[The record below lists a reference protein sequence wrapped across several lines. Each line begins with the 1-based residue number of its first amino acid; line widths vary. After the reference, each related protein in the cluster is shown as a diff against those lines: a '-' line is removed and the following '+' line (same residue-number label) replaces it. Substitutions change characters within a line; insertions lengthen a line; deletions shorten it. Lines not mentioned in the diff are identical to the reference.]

1 MKSEFENKKILVLGA
16 NPETANIVKVAQSLG
31 VYTIVTDYNPDAP
44 AKKVAD
50 KSYNIDAMDVDALCK
65 MAVDEKVD
73 GVLVGVADPLIAPYQ
88 KLCEKLNLPS
98 YATKESVYAF
108 TNKRHFKETCAK
120 YGIEGVPEYSLDQL
134 DKVKLPVIVKPA
146 DSNSGKGITLCRT
159 REELEA
165 DIERAKNE
173 SKTQTVLLERYMETS
188 DVSIYYTI
196 VDGKPYLS
204 SLSDRYTLRND
215 TKSTPICLGD
225 IFPSKYYEE
234 FINNEHPKYVKM
246 IQDLGVKN
254 GVLYV
259 SAFYENGHFY
269 VYDPGFRL
277 QGGGFH
283 LVLKAVNGFDQR
295 EMLVKFALSGSMQI
309 ENFKSL
315 NDPLMHGNAA
325 AVIWFL
331 LKEGTIKTI
340 EGLDYIKNHSDV
352 SYVIDRFADG
362 DEITPDMIGTERQV
376 FLRVFLKSPNRKV
389 LRSVIQDF
397 QNRLKVTGTKGEN
410 LLMPALNPDYIED
423 GEDMNLSL
431 RNKVVVISGGTKG
444 VGRQAALK
452 AAMLGADV
460 VISGRDSE
468 SAKLIEDESK
478 NYPGSITFK
487 KTDLHSVKEI
497 ESLFDFVNEKFGRLD
512 GFVNYAGV
520 TPASSLVDCSEDLFD
535 EVFSID
541 IKAAFFCCQNAIK
554 LMQKSGGGSI
564 VLVGSTHHRRGNKDR
579 TAYACAKGALFT
591 LSNHIAR
598 HYAVDKIRCNYL
610 VMGWTPT
617 DGELALRKS
626 QGITETELRE
636 EAAKAIPLG
645 RMTEAEDIVPGMIY
659 LLSDYSYMLTGA
671 EFTLN
676 GGELI

>member
-1 MKSEFENKKILVLGA
+1 MTTDFKNKKLLMLGA
-16 NPETANIVKVAQSLG
+16 NPETANIVKVAQGLG

-50 KSYNIDAMDVDALCK
+50 KSYNIDAMDVKALYN
-65 MAVDEKVD
+65 MALEEKVD
-73 GVLVGVADPLIAPYQ
+73 GVLVGVADPLIAPYW
-88 KLCEKLNLPS
+88 KLCEKLNLPC

-108 TNKRHFKETCAK
+108 TNKKHFKEICAK
-120 YGIEGVPEYSLDQL
+120 YGIEGVPEYSIDQL
-134 DKVKLPVIVKPA
+134 DKVVFPVIVKPA

-159 REELEA
+159 REELEK

-173 SKTQTVLLERYMETS
+173 SKTNTVLLERYMETS

-234 FINNEHPKYVKM
+234 FIKNEHPKYCKM
-246 IQDLGVKN
+246 IEELGIKN

-283 LVLKAVNGFDQR
+283 LVLRAVNGFDQR

-309 ENFKSL
+309 DDFKNY
-315 NDPLMHGNAA
+315 NDPLMRGNAA

-331 LKEGTIKTI
+331 LKEGKIKNI

-352 SYVIDRFADG
+352 SYVIERFNVG
-362 DEITPDMIGTERQV
+362 EEITSDMIGTERQV
-376 FLRVFLKSPNRKV
+376 FLRVFMKSPNRKV

-397 QNRLKVTGTKGEN
+397 QNRLKVTGEAGEN
-410 LLMPALNPDYIED
+410 LLMPALNPNFIED
-423 GEDMNLSL
+423 SEDMNLSL
-431 RNKVVVISGGTKG
+431 RNKVIVISGGTKG
-444 VGRQAALK
+444 VGRQAALR

-460 VISGRDSE
+460 VISGRDAE
-468 SAKLIEDESK
+468 SAKHIEDEAK
-478 NYPGSITFK
+478 NYPGSVIFK

-497 ESLFDFVNEKFGRLD
+497 KELFAFTEQKFGRLD

-520 TPASSLVDCSEDLFD
+520 TPAAELVNCSEELFD

-541 IKAAFFCCQNAIK
+541 IKAAFFCCQNAIR

-598 HYAVDKIRCNYL
+598 HYACDKIRCNYL

-645 RMTEAEDIVPGMIY
+645 RMTEASDIVPGMIY

>member
-1 MKSEFENKKILVLGA
+1 MKTDFSNKKLLMLGA
-16 NPETANIVKVAQSLG
+16 NPETANIVKVAQQMG

-50 KSYNIDAMDVDALCK
+50 KSYNIDAMDVDSLYK
-65 MAVDEKVD
+65 MACDEKID

-88 KLCEKLNLPS
+88 KLCEKLNLPC

-108 TNKRHFKETCAK
+108 TNKRHFKETCKK
-120 YGIEGVPEYSLDQL
+120 YGIEGVPEYSIDDL
-134 DKVKLPVIVKPA
+134 DKVVFPVIVKPA
-146 DSNSGKGITLCRT
+146 DSNSGKGITLCRV
-159 REELEA
+159 REELSA
-165 DIERAKNE
+165 DIERAKKE
-173 SKTQTVLLERYMETS
+173 SKTATVLLERYMETS
-188 DVSIYYTI
+188 DISIYYTI

-234 FINNEHPKYVKM
+234 FIKNEHPKYCKM
-246 IQDLGVKN
+246 IEDLGVKN

-283 LVLKAVNGFDQR
+283 LVLKSVNGFDQR

-309 ENFKSL
+309 QDFKNY
-315 NDPLMHGNAA
+315 NDPLMRGNAA

-331 LKEGTIKTI
+331 LKEGKIKKI
-340 EGLDYIKNHSDV
+340 EGLEYIKNHPDV
-352 SYVIDRFADG
+352 SYVIERFKVG
-362 DEITPDMIGTERQV
+362 DEITPEMIGTERQV
-376 FLRVFLKSPNRKV
+376 FLRVFMKSPNRKV

-397 QNRLKVTGTKGEN
+397 QNRLKVTGTDGNN
-410 LLMPALNPDYIED
+410 LLMQPLDTNLIED
-423 GEDMNLSL
+423 SEDMNLSL

-444 VGRQAALK
+444 VGRQAALR
-452 AAMLGADV
+452 AAILGADV
-460 VISGRDSE
+460 VISGRDAE
-468 SAKLIEDESK
+468 SARKIEEDAK

-487 KTDLHSVKEI
+487 KTDLHSVTEI
-497 ESLFDFVNEKFGRLD
+497 EDLFNFVDEKFGRLD

-520 TPASSLVDCSEDLFD
+520 TPAAELVNCSEELFD

-598 HYAVDKIRCNYL
+598 HYACDKIRCNYL

-626 QGITETELRE
+626 QGISENELRE

-645 RMTEAEDIVPGMIY
+645 RMTEASDIVPGIIY
-659 LLSDYSYMLTGA
+659 LLSDYSYMLTGS

>member
-1 MKSEFENKKILVLGA
+1 MNLNGKKLLVLGA

-31 VYTIVTDYNPDAP
+31 VFTIVTDYNPDAP

-50 KSYNIDAMDVDALCK
+50 KSYNIDAMDVDALYK
-65 MAVDEKVD
+65 MAVEENVD
-73 GVLVGVADPLIAPYQ
+73 GVIVGVADPLIAPYQ
-88 KLCEKLNLPS
+88 KLCERLNLPC
-98 YATKESVYAF
+98 YATKESVYSF

-120 YGIEGVPEYSLDQL
+120 YGIEGVPEYSIKNLD
-134 DKVKLPVIVKPA
+134 DVVLPVIVKPA
-146 DSNSGKGITLCRT
+146 DSNSGKGITLCRR
-159 REELEA
+159 REELEEN
-165 DIERAKNE
+165 IERAKKE
-173 SKTQTVLLERYMETS
+173 SRTSTVLLERYMDTS
-188 DVSIYYTI
+188 DISIYYTI
-196 VDGKPYLS
+196 VDGVPYLS
-204 SLSDRYTLRND
+204 TLSDRYTLRNN

-225 IFPSKYYEE
+225 IFPSKYYKE
-234 FINNEHPKYVKM
+234 FIENEHPKYCNM
-246 IQDLGVKN
+246 IQNLGVKN

-295 EMLVKFALSGSMQI
+295 EMLVKLALSGSMHI
-309 ENFKSL
+309 ENFEKL
-315 NDPLMHGNAA
+315 NDPLMQGQSA

-331 LKEGTIKTI
+331 LKEGTIKNI
-340 EGLDYIKNHSDV
+340 EGLDYVRNHPDV
-352 SYVIDRFADG
+352 SYVIERFNVG
-362 DEITPDMIGTERQV
+362 DQVTTDMIGTERQV
-376 FLRVFLKSPNRKV
+376 FLRIFLKSPNKKA

-397 QNRLKVTGTKGEN
+397 QSRLKVLGSDGEN
-410 LLMPALNPDYIED
+410 MLMQPIDPSVIGDSENLE
-423 GEDMNLSL
+423 LSL

-444 VGRQAALK
+444 VGREAAIK
-452 AAMLGADV
+452 AASIGAHV
-460 VISGRDSE
+460 VISGRDEDSANRIIE
-468 SAKLIEDESK
+468 STK
-478 NYPGSITFK
+478 NCLGSVTFK
-487 KTDLHSVKEI
+487 KTDLHSVKDI
-497 ESLFDFVNEKFGRLD
+497 EALFNFVNEKFGRLD
-512 GFVNYAGV
+512 GFVNYAGI
-520 TPASSLVDCSEDLFD
+520 TPAASLVECSEAMFD
-535 EVFSID
+535 DVFSID

-554 LMQKSGGGSI
+554 LMQKTGGGSI

-598 HYAVDKIRCNYL
+598 HYAADKIRCNYL

-626 QGITETELRE
+626 QGISESELRA
-636 EAAKAIPLG
+636 EAAKAIPMG
-645 RMTEAEDIVPGMIY
+645 RMTEASDIVPGIVY
-659 LLSDYSYMLTGA
+659 LLSDSSSMLTGS

>member
-1 MKSEFENKKILVLGA
+1 MKSDFENKKLLVLGA

-31 VYTIVTDYNPDAP
+31 VFTIVTDYNPDAP

-50 KSYNIDAMDVDALCK
+50 KSFNIDAMDVDELYK
-65 MAVDEKVD
+65 MAVEEKVD

-88 KLCEKLNLPS
+88 QLCERLNFPC
-98 YATKESVYAF
+98 YANKESVYAF

-120 YGIEGVPEYSLDQL
+120 YGIEGVPEYSINQL
-134 DKVKLPVIVKPA
+134 DEVKLPVIVKPA

-159 REELEA
+159 KEELNS
-165 DIERAKNE
+165 DIERAKKV
-173 SKTQTVLLERYMETS
+173 SKTETVLLERYMETS

-196 VDGKPYLS
+196 VDGEPYLS

-246 IQDLGVKN
+246 IKDLGVKN

-259 SAFYENGHFY
+259 SAFYENGNFY

-283 LVLKAVNGFDQR
+283 LVLKDVNGFDQR
-295 EMLVKFALSGSMQI
+295 EMLVKYALSGSMQI
-309 ENFKSL
+309 ENFKRF

-331 LKEGTIKTI
+331 LKEGTIKKI

-352 SYVIDRFADG
+352 SYVIDRFSEG
-362 DEITPDMIGTERQV
+362 DEITSDMIGTERQV
-376 FLRVFLKSPNRKV
+376 FLRVFMKSPNRKV

-397 QNRLKVTGTKGEN
+397 QNRLKVTGANGES
-410 LLMPALNPDYIED
+410 LLMPALNPDFIED

-452 AAMLGADV
+452 SAMLGADV
-460 VISGRDSE
+460 IISGRDSE
-468 SAKLIEDESK
+468 SAKLIEDEAK

-497 ESLFDFVNEKFGRLD
+497 EGLFDFVNEKFGRLD

-520 TPASSLVDCSEDLFD
+520 TPAAALVECSEDLFD

-591 LSNHIAR
+591 LSNHIAK

-626 QGITETELRE
+626 QGITESELRE

>member
-1 MKSEFENKKILVLGA
+1 MKTNFTNKKLLVLGA

-31 VYTIVTDYNPDAP
+31 VFTIVTDYNPNAP

-50 KSYNIDAMDVDALCK
+50 KSYDIDAMNVDALYK

-88 KLCEKLNLPS
+88 KLCERLNLPC
-98 YATKESVYAF
+98 YATKDSVYAF

-120 YGIEGVPEYSLDQL
+120 YGIEGVPEYSTEQL

-159 REELEA
+159 HEDLET
-165 DIERAKNE
+165 DILRAKKE
-173 SKTQTVLLERYMETS
+173 SKTSTVLLERYMETS

-234 FINNEHPKYVKM
+234 FINNEHPKYVRM

-259 SAFYENGHFY
+259 SAFNENGHFY

-283 LVLKAVNGFDQR
+283 LILKAVNGFDQR
-295 EMLVKFALSGSMQI
+295 EMLVKFALSGSMQTDD
-309 ENFKSL
+309 FKNA
-315 NDPLMHGNAA
+315 NDALMHGNAA

-331 LKEGTIKTI
+331 LKEGTIKNI

-352 SYVIDRFADG
+352 SYVIERFAEG
-362 DEITPDMIGTERQV
+362 DEITSDMIGTERQV

-397 QNRLKVTGTKGEN
+397 QNRLQVTGENGEN
-410 LLMPALNPDYIED
+410 LLMPPLNPNLIED

-460 VISGRDSE
+460 VISGRDNE
-468 SAKLIEDESK
+468 SAQLIIQQSK
-478 NYPGSITFK
+478 NYPGTITFK
-487 KTDLHSVKEI
+487 KTDLHNVKEI
-497 ESLFDFVNEKFGRLD
+497 EALFDFVNEKYGRLD

-520 TPASSLVDCSEDLFD
+520 TPAAALVECSEELFD

-541 IKAAFFCCQNAIK
+541 IKAAFFCCQNAIR

-626 QGITETELRE
+626 QGISETELRE

>member
-1 MKSEFENKKILVLGA
+1 MKTDFENKRLLILGA
-16 NPETANIVKVAQSLG
+16 NPETANIVIVAQSLG

-50 KSYNIDAMDVDALCK
+50 KSYNIDAMDVDALYK
-65 MAVDEKVD
+65 MAVEEKVD
-73 GVLVGVADPLIAPYQ
+73 GVLVGVADPLIVPYQ
-88 KLCEKLNLPS
+88 KLCERLNLPC

-120 YGIEGVPEYSLDQL
+120 YGIEGVPEYSINQL
-134 DKVKLPVIVKPA
+134 DEVKLPVIVKPA
-146 DSNSGKGITLCRT
+146 DSNSGKGITLCRS
-159 REELEA
+159 REELDT
-165 DIERAKNE
+165 DIERAKKE
-173 SKTQTVLLERYMETS
+173 SKTETVLLERYMETS
-188 DVSIYYTI
+188 DISIYYTI

-204 SLSDRYTLRND
+204 SLSDRYTLRNGS
-215 TKSTPICLGD
+215 KSTPICLGD

-234 FINNEHPKYVKM
+234 FINNEHPKYVRM
-246 IQDLGVKN
+246 IQEVGVKN
-254 GVLYV
+254 GVLYI
-259 SAFYENGHFY
+259 SAFCENGHFY

-331 LKEGTIKTI
+331 LKEGSIKKI

-352 SYVIDRFADG
+352 SYVIDRFTEG
-362 DEITPDMIGTERQV
+362 DKITSEMIGTERQV

-397 QNRLKVTGTKGEN
+397 QNRLKVTGTNGEN
-410 LLMPALNPDYIED
+410 LLMPALNSVFIED
-423 GEDMNLSL
+423 NEDMNLSL

-460 VISGRDSE
+460 VISGRDRE
-468 SAKLIEDESK
+468 SAKLIEGEAK

-497 ESLFDFVNEKFGRLD
+497 EELFNFVNEKFGRLD

-520 TPASSLVDCSEDLFD
+520 TPAAALVECSEDLFD

-598 HYAVDKIRCNYL
+598 HYALDKIRCNYL

-645 RMTEAEDIVPGMIY
+645 RMTEAEDIVPGIIY

>member
-1 MKSEFENKKILVLGA
+1 MQTDLRNKKLLVLGA
-16 NPETANIVKVAQSLG
+16 NSETANIVKVSQQLG

-50 KSYNIDAMDVDALCK
+50 KSFNIDAMNVDALYK
-65 MAVDEKVD
+65 MAVDEKID
-73 GVLVGVADPLIAPYQ
+73 GILVGVADPLIDPYQ
-88 KLCEKLNLPS
+88 KLCEKLNLPC

-120 YGIEGVPEYSLDQL
+120 YGIEGVPEYSTDQL
-134 DKVKLPVIVKPA
+134 DKIKLPVIVKPT
-146 DSNSGKGITLCRT
+146 DSNSGKGITLCRN
-159 REELEA
+159 REELKE
-165 DIERAKNE
+165 DIQRAKKE
-173 SKTQTVLLERYMETS
+173 SKTSTVLLERYMETS

-295 EMLVKFALSGSMQI
+295 EMLVKFALSGSMQTDD
-309 ENFKSL
+309 FKNV

-325 AVIWFL
+325 AVVWFL
-331 LKEGTIKTI
+331 LKEGKIKKI

-352 SYVIDRFADG
+352 SYVIERFTEN
-362 DEITPDMIGTERQV
+362 DEITADMIGTERQV
-376 FLRVFLKSPNRKV
+376 FLRVFMKSPNRKV

-397 QNRLKVTGTKGEN
+397 QNLLKVTGTNGEN
-410 LLMPALNPDYIED
+410 LLMPSLNPALIED
-423 GEDMNLSL
+423 EEDMNLSL
-431 RNKVVVISGGTKG
+431 RNKIILISGGTKG

-468 SAKLIEDESK
+468 SAQLIVDEAK

-497 ESLFDFVNEKFGRLD
+497 EMLFAYVEEQFGRLD

-520 TPASSLVDCSEDLFD
+520 TPAAALVDCSEELFD

-541 IKAAFFCCQNAIK
+541 IKAAFFCCQNAIR

-598 HYAVDKIRCNYL
+598 HYAIDKIRCNYL

-626 QGITETELRE
+626 QGISEIELRE

-645 RMTEAEDIVPGMIY
+645 RMTEASDIVPGIIY
-659 LLSDYSYMLTGA
+659 LLSDYSYMLTGS

>member
-1 MKSEFENKKILVLGA
+1 MKSDFENKKLLVLGA
-16 NPETANIVKVAQSLG
+16 NPETANIVKVAQSIG

-50 KSYNIDAMDVDALCK
+50 KSYNIDAMDVDALYK
-65 MAVDEKVD
+65 MAVEEKVD
-73 GVLVGVADPLIAPYQ
+73 GVLVGVADPLISPYQ
-88 KLCEKLNLPS
+88 KLCGRLKLPC
-98 YATKESVYAF
+98 YATKESVFAF

-120 YGIEGVPEYSLDQL
+120 YGIEGVPEYSIDQL
-134 DKVKLPVIVKPA
+134 NEVKLPVIVKPA

-165 DIERAKNE
+165 DIERAKDE
-173 SKTQTVLLERYMETS
+173 SKTSTVLLERYMETS

-295 EMLVKFALSGSMQI
+295 EMLVKFALSESMQV

-331 LKEGTIKTI
+331 LKGGTIKKI

-352 SYVIDRFADG
+352 SYVIDRFSEG
-362 DEITPDMIGTERQV
+362 DEITSDMIGTERQV
-376 FLRVFLKSPNRKV
+376 FLRVFMKSPNKKV

-397 QNRLKVTGTKGEN
+397 QNRLKVTGTNGEN
-410 LLMPALNPDYIED
+410 LLMPALNPDFIED

-468 SAKLIEDESK
+468 SAKLIEDEAK

-497 ESLFDFVNEKFGRLD
+497 EALFDFVNEKFGRLD

-520 TPASSLVDCSEDLFD
+520 TPAAALVDCSEDLFN

-591 LSNHIAR
+591 LSNHIAK

-626 QGITETELRE
+626 QGITETELRK

>member
-1 MKSEFENKKILVLGA
+1 MKSDFENKKLLVLGA
-16 NPETANIVKVAQSLG
+16 NPETANIVKVAQGLG

-44 AKKVAD
+44 AKKISD
-50 KSYNIDAMDVDALCK
+50 KSYDIDATDVDALYK
-65 MAVDEKVD
+65 MALEEKVD
-73 GVLVGVADPLIAPYQ
+73 GVLVGVADPLIASYQ
-88 KLCEKLNLPS
+88 KLCSRLNLPC
-98 YATKESVYAF
+98 YANKESVYAF

-120 YGIEGVPEYSLDQL
+120 YRIEGVPEYSLDNL
-134 DKVKLPVIVKPA
+134 DDIIFPVIVKPA

-159 REELEA
+159 REELEK
-165 DIERAKNE
+165 DIERAKKE
-173 SKTQTVLLERYMETS
+173 SKTATVLLERYMETS

-234 FINNEHPKYVKM
+234 FIKNEHPKYCKM
-246 IQDLGVKN
+246 LEDLGVKN

-259 SAFYENGHFY
+259 SAFYEKGHFY

-295 EMLVKFALSGSMQI
+295 EMLVKFSLSGSMQI
-309 ENFKSL
+309 DDFKNY
-315 NDPLMHGNAA
+315 NDPLMRGNAA
-325 AVIWFL
+325 AVVWFL
-331 LKEGTIKTI
+331 LKEGKIKSI
-340 EGLDYIKNHSDV
+340 EGLEYIKNHSDV
-352 SYVIDRFADG
+352 SYVIERFNVG
-362 DEITPDMIGTERQV
+362 DEVTSDMIGTERQV
-376 FLRVFLKSPNRKV
+376 FLRVFMKSPNRKV

-397 QNRLKVTGTKGEN
+397 QNRLKITGEDGEN
-410 LLMPALNPDYIED
+410 LLMPALNTNFIED
-423 GEDMNLSL
+423 SEDMNLSL
-431 RNKVVVISGGTKG
+431 RNKVIVISGGTKG

-460 VISGRDSE
+460 IISGRDGK
-468 SAKLIEDESK
+468 SAQLIEDEAK
-478 NYPGSITFK
+478 NYPGSVTFK
-487 KTDLHSVKEI
+487 KTDLHNVKEI
-497 ESLFDFVNEKFGRLD
+497 ELLFEFVNEKFGKLD

-520 TPASSLVDCSEDLFD
+520 TPAATLVDCSEDLYD

-554 LMQKSGGGSI
+554 LMQRSGGGSI

-598 HYAVDKIRCNYL
+598 HYACDKIRCNYL

-626 QGITETELRE
+626 QGISESELRE
-636 EAAKAIPLG
+636 EASKAIPLG
-645 RMTEAEDIVPGMIY
+645 RMTEASDIVPGIIY